1 MTSGALTFHAV
12 DAVHVPGRG
21 LIFTGPWPISGVID
35 QRSEQNALYHATRQP
50 WRIVHPK
57 ADPDQL
63 YRVRGVEAHCLPTL
77 REGAPVGLL
86 VTPLE

>member
-35 QRSEQNALYHATRQP
+35 QRSGN
-50 WRIVHPK
+50 
-57 ADPDQL
+57 
-63 YRVRGVEAHCLPTL
+63 RGKIP
-77 REGAPVGLL
+77 GL
-86 VTPLE
+86 TAF